1 MDIVNEA
8 TRLRKVIERL
18 ATSLDDDSA
27 LETPALFPNW
37 SGDGVD
43 YIVDDRVRYNNILY
57 KVLQNHTS
65 QLTWAPADA
74 PSLFAKVLSSE
85 ESIPVWEQPDSTN
98 AYMIG
103 DRVYY
108 PDADGNIYESLI
120 DNNIWSPVAYP
131 AGWKLINN

>member
-43 YIVDDRVRYNNILY
+43 YVVSDRVRHNDILY

-65 QLTWAPADA
+65 QLTWTPVDA

-103 DRVYY
+103 DKVYY
-108 PDADGNIYESLI
+108 PDVNGDIYESLI
-120 DNNIWSPVAYP
+120 DNNVWSPAAYP

>member
-37 SGDGVD
+37 SGDEVD
-43 YIVDDRVRYNNILY
+43 YAVGDRVRYNDILY

-65 QLTWAPADA
+65 QSTWTPADA
-74 PSLFAKVLSSE
+74 PSLFTKVLSSE

-103 DRVYY
+103 DKVYY
-108 PDADGNIYESLI
+108 PDSDGDIYESLI
-120 DNNIWSPVAYP
+120 DNNIWSPAAYP
-131 AGWKLINN
+131 AGWKLI